1 MKGYITNNI
10 EYIFEVEAAEIPY
23 VGDGVTG
30 IAIQPE
36 CLDAFKEA
44 NPSYA
49 DLMFGYNFQT
59 ITAQPKP
66 FAGHTDDD
74 LTPPEPPV
82 ETYSLTVAGA
92 QCGEVST
99 DNLTT
104 SVHYEPASTNQVAEN
119 NTIRSTANEN
129 STFDITSVEE
139 KRKLVATFNI
149 EALTP
154 SLDGTYVEFTMPNF
168 DSTIIIDEYI
178 VSGPTLTI
186 DGEDAPGFRPSI
198 KDENDNRVRDGDS
211 VAEGTT
217 ITISIKSAQ
226 LDNFTFDQ
234 SNPDSKEVIYV
245 YLDNVGLS
253 KDADAET
260 ITFTMP
266 GTNAELLMTVSPL
279 T

>member
-1 MKGYITNNI
+1 MKGYVTNGI
-10 EYIFEVEAAEIPY
+10 LYVFPQDAGEIPY
-23 VGDGVTG
+23 VDPEVVQ
-30 IAIQPE
+30 IAVSPDE
-36 CLDAFKEA
+36 LDAFKAVNE
-44 NPSYA
+44 SYA
-49 DLMFGYNFQT
+49 NMMVPYNYNT
-59 ITAQPKP
+59 ITANKKVW
-66 FAGHTDDD
+66 ADHLDDD
-74 LTPPEPPV
+74 IVNPEPPV

-129 STFDITSVEE
+129 STFDIASVEE
-139 KRKLVATFNI
+139 KRKLVATFNS

-186 DGEDAPGFRPSI
+186 NGEDAPGFRPSI
-198 KDENDNRVRDGDS
+198 KDENDNTVSDGDS